1 MGEMAR
7 DFFSDNPATS
17 GPLIAMLLF
26 VAIFVVAS
34 VRAWRAERS
43 HVDRIARLPFEGEG
57 DESTN
62 GSMTEVERHG

>member
-34 VRAWRAERS
+34 IRAWRAEKT
-43 HVDRIARLPFEGEG
+43 HVERIARLPLEG
-57 DESTN
+57 DTN
-62 GSMTEVERHG
+62 ATTGAMTEVEHHG

>member
-26 VAIFVVAS
+26 VTIFVVAS
-34 VRAWRAERS
+34 IRAWRADAA
-43 HVDRIARLPFEGEG
+43 HVDRVARLALEGENEG
-57 DESTN
+57 
-62 GSMTEVERHG
+62 GSVTGAMKEVEHG